1 MKNIYVFDHPLI
13 QHKISMLRDAK
24 TSTKDFRD
32 LVNEVAM
39 LMGYEVTRSMP
50 LKEIEIE
57 TPLGMSKANIISGK
71 KLGLIPILRAGLGMV
86 EGMLNLLPMAK
97 VGHLG
102 LFRDPDSLKPVKYYC
117 KLPDDIKERD
127 AVILEPM
134 LATGGTATEAVRLL
148 KEEGI
153 EVINIMCL
161 IASKQ
166 GIETINK
173 EHPDVQIYCAA
184 VDEELNEQG
193 YVIPG
198 LGDAGDRLFGT
209 K

>member
-32 LVNEVAM
+32 LVNEIAM

-173 EHPDVQIYCAA
+173 EHPDVQNILRCS
-184 VDEELNEQG
+184 
-193 YVIPG
+193 
-198 LGDAGDRLFGT
+198 
-209 K
+209 